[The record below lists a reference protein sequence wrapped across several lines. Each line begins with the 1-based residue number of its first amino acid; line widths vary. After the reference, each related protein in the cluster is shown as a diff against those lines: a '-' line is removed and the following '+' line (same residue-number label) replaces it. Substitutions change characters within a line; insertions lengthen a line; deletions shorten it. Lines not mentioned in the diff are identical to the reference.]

1 MEQIEHILENDVNIN
16 NFGGQQS
23 EKDDN
28 SSHSVVTNKTKVA
41 EELEEKREPRNDT
54 VFHEKQKE
62 LSSISIT
69 SGDSKNCLSAIA
81 EMYSSS
87 DEETC
92 PENSTEPSS
101 NESKMAE
108 DAGSKEMV
116 ISNFQSIG
124 VNPIF
129 AQEKGASLQE
139 ENNNL
144 NSNNSADTAPQI
156 TMMVEPELL
165 KKPESGGGTLVEL
178 DNDRQILMKTEN
190 DRHTLIES
198 KSEGQSIIEPI
209 NDGSKQMESESDRQI
224 LLEPKGDGHLFME
237 TKSDRHTVM
246 ETESVEHTPTQS
258 TTDEC
263 MPINPEGSEC
273 IPFGSQNDG
282 HLLTQP
288 GTNRQT
294 LRELGRDTHTPVQQ
308 ESYGCILAESKNNGN
323 MEGNNDGHIV
333 KVESGRPTVIEPPND
348 GNENTLSKLKS
359 DGHTPMETDS
369 ERNVLIKSE
378 SGGCALIEPLN
389 DGCTLKISK
398 SDGHSPMETDNEG
411 NILINSESGGH
422 MLMNTENN
430 KHSLPEPGNDDH
442 TLITEAEGKI
452 CSFIEPKSEECSP
465 VELEREEDTP
475 TCSDT
480 SHQVYAMTSID
491 KELDIIGDSEQVS
504 QMGQHTVHGTED
516 SSLSDSSSDDE
527 SSSSESESSESS
539 SE

>member
-1 MEQIEHILENDVNIN
+1 
-16 NFGGQQS
+16 
-23 EKDDN
+23 
-28 SSHSVVTNKTKVA
+28 
-41 EELEEKREPRNDT
+41 
-54 VFHEKQKE
+54 
-62 LSSISIT
+62 
-69 SGDSKNCLSAIA
+69 
-81 EMYSSS
+81 
-87 DEETC
+87 
-92 PENSTEPSS
+92 
-101 NESKMAE
+101 
-108 DAGSKEMV
+108 
-116 ISNFQSIG
+116 
-124 VNPIF
+124 
-129 AQEKGASLQE
+129 
-139 ENNNL
+139 
-144 NSNNSADTAPQI
+144 
-156 TMMVEPELL
+156 
-165 KKPESGGGTLVEL
+165 
-178 DNDRQILMKTEN
+178 
-190 DRHTLIES
+190 
-198 KSEGQSIIEPI
+198 
-209 NDGSKQMESESDRQI
+209 
-224 LLEPKGDGHLFME
+224 ME

-273 IPFGSQNDG
+273 TLFGSQNDG

-323 MEGNNDGHIV
+323 MEDDNDGHIV

-359 DGHTPMETDS
+359 DGHTPVETDS

-442 TLITEAEGKI
+442 TLITEAEGEI
-452 CSFIEPKSEECSP
+452 CSFIEPKSEERSP

-491 KELDIIGDSEQVS
+491 KELEIIGDSEQVS

-539 SE
+539 SEDDLEDIRKEIEKEEEYIHRGPLKTRSELSVKDLPEVPDLDITIDENVQLVELGVVFSTVESFVVVKALPQTPALDSDSVLFLENRSCLGLVFETFGPVQTPFYSIRFNMDRDISDKNVNVGDKVFYAPDMLEFSNFVFVAQLKKYVHLSVV